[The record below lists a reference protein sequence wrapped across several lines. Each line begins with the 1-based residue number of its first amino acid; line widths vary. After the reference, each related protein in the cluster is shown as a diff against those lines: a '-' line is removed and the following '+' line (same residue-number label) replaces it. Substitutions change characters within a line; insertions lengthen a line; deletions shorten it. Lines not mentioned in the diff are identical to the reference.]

1 MVHRALLGSIE
12 RFFGILIEHYAGAFP
27 LWLAPEQVRI
37 LPITDRQMDYA
48 RRIQSALKA
57 AGYRCDVDTSAEKL
71 GAKIRG
77 GTMMKVPYMVI
88 VGGKDEAAGVVSVRS
103 RAEGDKGQMKLEDFL
118 SQLDAEMR
126 G

>member
-1 MVHRALLGSIE
+1 M
-12 RFFGILIEHYAGAFP
+12 
-27 LWLAPEQVRI
+27 RI
-37 LPITDRQMDYA
+37 LPITDKQLDYA
-48 RRIQSALKA
+48 KSIQAALKV
-57 AGYRCDVDTSAEKL
+57 AGFRCEVDTSAEKL

-103 RAEGDKGQMKLEDFL
+103 RAEGDKGQMKLEEL
-118 SQLDAEMR
+118 IASLNAEKE

>member
-27 LWLAPEQVRI
+27 LWLAPEQIRV
-37 LPITDRQMDYA
+37 LPITDRQLDYA
-48 RRIQSALKA
+48 KGIQSALKA
-57 AGYRCDVDTSAEKL
+57 AGYRCEVDTSAEKL

-88 VGGKDEAAGVVSVRS
+88 VGGKDESAGVISVRS
-103 RAEGDKGQMKLEDFL
+103 RAEGDKGQMKLEDFIASL
-118 SQLDAEMR
+118 NAEKE

>member
-1 MVHRALLGSIE
+1 
-12 RFFGILIEHYAGAFP
+12 
-27 LWLAPEQVRI
+27 
-37 LPITDRQMDYA
+37 MDYA
-48 RRIQSALKA
+48 KGIQAALKA
-57 AGYRCDVDTSAEKL
+57 AGYRCELDTSAEKL

-118 SQLDAEMR
+118 SQLDAEMK